1 MISKTAL
8 ILSTLILALAVS
20 LPSRAQNAQD
30 DKRTLTVNGK
40 GEMSAAPDVAYL
52 NLAVETTAK
61 SASQAV
67 KENAEK
73 TNSVIEAIK
82 AKLGENDKV
91 STAGYNLSPI
101 YEYNN
106 QTNNSE
112 FKGYRASN
120 QIVVEVHNLKQIG
133 AIIDA
138 TAEAGL
144 NNIQGLRFD
153 TTKSA
158 ELRKKALAEAV
169 KDAKA
174 TADVLAQAAG
184 VKITRI
190 LQLSPSY
197 DYPVPVYRDYAM
209 SAKEGAAPPPP
220 TPIEPGELTINA
232 TVNIVFEIE

>member
-40 GEMSAAPDVAYL
+40 GEMSAAPDVAYI

>member
-1 MISKTAL
+1 MISRTAL
-8 ILSTLILALAVS
+8 LLFFFIPGLLAGP
-20 LPSRAQNAQD
+20 PSHAQNVQY
-30 DKRTLTVNGK
+30 DKRTLTVTGK
-40 GEMSAAPDVAYL
+40 GEMSASPDVAYL
-52 NLAVETTAK
+52 NLAVETMAK
-61 SASQAV
+61 NASQAV

-73 TNSVIEAIK
+73 TNSVMEAIK

-91 STAGYNLSPI
+91 STAGYNLSPVH
-101 YEYNN
+101 EYNN
-106 QTNNSE
+106 QTNKSE

-133 AIIDA
+133 AIIDS

-144 NNIQGLRFD
+144 NNISGLRFD

-158 ELRKKALAEAV
+158 ELRKKALSEAV
-169 KDAKA
+169 GDAKA
-174 TADVLAQAAG
+174 TAEVLAQAAG

-197 DYPVPVYRDYAM
+197 DYPVPVYGDYAM
-209 SAKEGAAPPPP
+209 AKEAAAAP
-220 TPIEPGELTINA
+220 TPIEPGDLTISA

>member
-8 ILSTLILALAVS
+8 LLSTLILTLAVS
-20 LPSRAQNAQD
+20 LPSRAQNTQY
-30 DKRTLTVNGK
+30 DKQTLTVNGK

-52 NLAVETTAK
+52 NLAVETIAK

-106 QTNNSE
+106 QTKKSE
-112 FKGYRASN
+112 FKGYKASN

-133 AIIDA
+133 AIIDS

-144 NNIQGLRFD
+144 NNIQSLRFD

-174 TADVLAQAAG
+174 TAEILAQAAG

-197 DYPVPVYRDYAM
+197 DYPMPVYRDFAV
-209 SAKEGAAPPPP
+209 AKEAAAPPP
-220 TPIEPGELTINA
+220 TPIEPGDLTIKA

>member
-1 MISKTAL
+1 MNLRTVL
-8 ILSTLILALAVS
+8 FLSTVILGFAVS
-20 LPSRAQNAQD
+20 LPSRAQNVQY
-30 DKRTLTVNGK
+30 DKRTLTVTGK
-40 GEMSAAPDVAYL
+40 GEMSASPDVAYL

-67 KENAEK
+67 KDNAEK
-73 TNSVIEAIK
+73 TNKVMEAIK
-82 AKLGENDKV
+82 AKLSENDKV
-91 STAGYNLSPI
+91 STAGYSLSPI

-106 QTNNSE
+106 QTNQSE

-120 QIVVEVHNLKQIG
+120 QIMVKAHNLKEIG
-133 AIIDA
+133 VIIDA

-144 NNIQGLRFD
+144 NNISSLTFD

-158 ELRKKALAEAV
+158 EIRKKALAEAV

-174 TADVLAQAAG
+174 TAQILAEAAG

-197 DYPVPVYRDYAM
+197 DFPVPVYRDYAM
-209 SAKEGAAPPPP
+209 AKESAAAAPP
-220 TPIEPGELTINA
+220 TPIEPGDLTINA
-232 TVNIVFEIE
+232 TVSIVFEIE

>member
-8 ILSTLILALAVS
+8 LLSTLILALAVG
-20 LPSRAQNAQD
+20 LPSRAQNAQYE
-30 DKRTLTVNGK
+30 KQTLTVNGK

-52 NLAVETTAK
+52 NLAVETMAK

-73 TNSVIEAIK
+73 TNSVMEAIK

-106 QTNNSE
+106 QTNKSE
-112 FKGYRASN
+112 FKGYKASN
-120 QIVVEVHNLKQIG
+120 QIVAEVHNLKQIG
-133 AIIDA
+133 AIIDS

-144 NNIQGLRFD
+144 NNISGLRFD

-174 TADVLAQAAG
+174 TAEILAQAAG

-197 DYPVPVYRDYAM
+197 DYPVPVYRDFAV
-209 SAKEGAAPPPP
+209 AKEAAAAP
-220 TPIEPGELTINA
+220 TPIEPGDLTINA

>member
-8 ILSTLILALAVS
+8 LLSTLILALAVS
-20 LPSRAQNAQD
+20 LPSRAQNAQY
-30 DKRTLTVNGK
+30 DKQTLTVNGK

-52 NLAVETTAK
+52 NLAVETIAK

-73 TNSVIEAIK
+73 TNSVMEAVK
-82 AKLGENDKV
+82 ARLGENDKA

-106 QTNNSE
+106 QTNKSE
-112 FKGYRASN
+112 FKGYKASN
-120 QIVVEVHNLKQIG
+120 QIVVEVHDLKQIG
-133 AIIDA
+133 AIIDS

-169 KDAKA
+169 KDSKA

-209 SAKEGAAPPPP
+209 SAREGAAPPPP